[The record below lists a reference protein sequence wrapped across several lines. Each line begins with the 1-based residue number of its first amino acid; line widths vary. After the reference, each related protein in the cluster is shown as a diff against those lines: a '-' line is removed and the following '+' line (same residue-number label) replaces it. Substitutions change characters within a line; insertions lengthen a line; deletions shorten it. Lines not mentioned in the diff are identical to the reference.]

1 MPSDRYFHD
10 SSIPYPSLT
19 KDDDSIYASKPN
31 RPSVEPSHQVQRN
44 SGIDLVASDVTTST
58 DAQPTS
64 SSTSMRATTYE
75 TDALTPQ
82 DIDGKLAV
90 PATYSQ
96 RASREPDGPIVAPD
110 DVAPPQPDEE
120 AQFDSATERL
130 LDRQHPQKPAKVVH
144 LPPEDVQE
152 ERLREVQQHRRKKSE
167 DTESTKG
174 SRSHAHTSAEI
185 ASSPSSTVGA
195 YSAATPLPP
204 QDSPDT
210 SPDSE
215 NAEQT
220 EVLPPKDMR
229 PSPEAQ
235 REKEEHHRL
244 LAAQKDI
251 ARRQALGDVE
261 SPDEQLKWE
270 EREAAARDVEER
282 TARDAIGGPE
292 PDAKD
297 AADETMAEKVADEV
311 EQDKDG
317 EQQQRVD
324 SNQGNK
330 AQHQP
335 SIDTER
341 LEPPAALEDG
351 DNITVTPRNKAPL
364 TIDTSNLDH
373 KDGLQQPTPAE
384 QDRMTTRTSSGAL
397 QKRSVSEI
405 LGQTPSQARRM
416 AMSPETISPMTM
428 RQPQDTPTAGPSATF
443 TSTIPRRHSRPSAP
457 PITPSNTQSFLEELS
472 VLRGASLDPDR
483 DYLEPLFRI
492 QAHDSPNVHTK
503 PLNELLRT
511 ASKTLTTEDQFTA
524 IHERLDYR
532 ILRRIYQLQNAN
544 KWSLR
549 QMDSVEVPQPVSHMD
564 HMMAEMKWMRKD
576 FRAERK
582 MKASVCAW
590 LAQRCAEWVAAGEEE
605 RRKLQV
611 KVKMPDVKH
620 SNDEVEM
627 TEESTEPDLEQ
638 SGESAPEDDMNP
650 PTPKAGAALP
660 SALIVPPELSG
671 AVSELQKAGKLNE
684 ALKALPKIG
693 FTEIGDKARAAAPPK
708 AAAKPLSRVSK
719 FVEGKV
725 LPKIQPHGQKRSR
738 FDYED
743 EGEIVEDESGSKR
756 RATERDLAPEDQ
768 EIALFHP
775 DNKSI
780 RDRLHANNA
789 FRPPS
794 EHVMPATQFYEF
806 RSGSQ
811 WIWEDDQ
818 KLRRLAKEYTF
829 NWSLISEELQ
839 LPQVFKSSAERRT
852 PWECF
857 ERWVELEQLPAE
869 MRKTMYFKTW
879 FGRLEQS
886 QRAAED
892 RYQRQVAALQQ
903 QSGGNAQHVPLRR
916 RTMPTRVDKRR
927 NSRYLWLVD
936 AMRKGARKKE
946 QAAFKQ
952 AECELSCTIN
962 FDSLF
967 MTDTDSQLNALL
979 RNARHRRR
987 TINRVLRI

>member
-1 MPSDRYFHD
+1 MD
-10 SSIPYPSLT
+10 
-19 KDDDSIYASKPN
+19 
-31 RPSVEPSHQVQRN
+31 
-44 SGIDLVASDVTTST
+44 VA
-58 DAQPTS
+58 
-64 SSTSMRATTYE
+64 TYE
-75 TDALTPQ
+75 TDASTSQ

-90 PATYSQ
+90 PVTYSQ
-96 RASREPDGPIVAPD
+96 RASRELDGPDVAPD
-110 DVAPPQPDEE
+110 EVAPPQPDEE
-120 AQFDSATERL
+120 AHFDSATEQL
-130 LDRQHPQKPAKVVH
+130 LDDQHTQKPAKVVH

-167 DTESTKG
+167 DTDSTKG
-174 SRSHAHTSAEI
+174 SRSHAHTSAEL

-195 YSAATPLPP
+195 YSAATPMPP

-215 NAEQT
+215 NGEQI

-235 REKEEHHRL
+235 REKEEHDRL

-261 SPDEQLKWE
+261 SPDEQLRWE
-270 EREAAARDVEER
+270 EREAAARDAEEK
-282 TARDAIGGPE
+282 TARDAVGGPE

-297 AADETMAEKVADEV
+297 SADETMAEEVAEEA
-311 EQDKDG
+311 EQDQDAERK
-317 EQQQRVD
+317 
-324 SNQGNK
+324 
-330 AQHQP
+330 QHAESTQARKVLEQP
-335 SIDTER
+335 SNDKSHLGPTVTLDEG
-341 LEPPAALEDG
+341 E
-351 DNITVTPRNKAPL
+351 NITVTPRNKAPL

-373 KDGLQQPTPAE
+373 ADGLPQPTPAE
-384 QDRMTTRTSSGAL
+384 QERMTTRTSSGVL
-397 QKRSVSEI
+397 QKRSVSDI
-405 LGQTPSQARRM
+405 LGQTPSHARRI
-416 AMSPETISPMTM
+416 AMSPETISPVTT
-428 RQPQDTPTAGPSATF
+428 RHLHDTPTAGPSVAF
-443 TSTIPRRHSRPSAP
+443 TSTIPRRHSRPPGP
-457 PITPSNTQSFLEELS
+457 PRTPSNTQSFLEELS
-472 VLRGASLDPDR
+472 TLRGAALDPDR

-503 PLNELLRT
+503 PLNELLRS
-511 ASKTLTTEDQFTA
+511 ASKALTTEDQFTA

-549 QMDSVEVPQPVSHMD
+549 QMEPSVEVPQPVSHMD

-590 LAQRCAEWVAAGEEE
+590 LAQRCAEWVTAGKEE
-605 RRKLQV
+605 RMRLQV
-611 KVKMPDVKH
+611 KVKVPEVKDKT
-620 SNDEVEM
+620 DEMEM
-627 TEESTEPDLEQ
+627 TEDSAEPDLEQ
-638 SGESAPEDDMNP
+638 SGESAPEDDVSP
-650 PTPKAGAALP
+650 PTPTDGAALP

-671 AVSELQKAGKLNE
+671 AVSELQKAGKLKE
-684 ALKALPKIG
+684 ALKALPKTG
-693 FTEIGDKARAAAPPK
+693 FSEVKEKSRSVAPPK
-708 AAAKPLSRVSK
+708 APAKPLSRVSK

-725 LPKIQPHGQKRSR
+725 LPKIQTHGQKRSR

-743 EGEIVEDESGSKR
+743 EGEVLVNESGPKR
-756 RATERDLAPEDQ
+756 LAQETDLPPEDQ

-775 DNKSI
+775 DNKPI

-811 WIWEDDQ
+811 WTWEDDQ
-818 KLRRLAKEYTF
+818 KLRRLAKDYSF
-829 NWSLISEELQ
+829 NWSLIADEMQ
-839 LPQVFKSSAERRT
+839 LPQAFKSSAERRT

-879 FGRLEQS
+879 FSRLEQS
-886 QRAAED
+886 QRAAEE

-952 AECELSCTIN
+952 AECELFANKCENGS
-962 FDSLF
+962 
-967 MTDTDSQLNALL
+967 
-979 RNARHRRR
+979 
-987 TINRVLRI
+987 